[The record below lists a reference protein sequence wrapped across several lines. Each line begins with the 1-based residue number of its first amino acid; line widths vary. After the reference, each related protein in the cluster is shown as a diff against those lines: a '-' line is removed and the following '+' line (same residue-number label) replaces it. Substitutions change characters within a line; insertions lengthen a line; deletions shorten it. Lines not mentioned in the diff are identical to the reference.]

1 MAELYDFPVIA
12 ASDTV
17 DGQGGTFSRIQDAIT
32 KGIPDAAISGALSIY
47 NTALDYAG
55 EEAVNAESAIREF
68 DAEYGDYYSEN
79 KEIID
84 LGGFVATSLVPGT
97 LGVKALKLAQAGNA
111 LGPVSRALSLASSRK
126 NYYFN
131 QALEQLA
138 ASGGTVTASVRSA
151 KYANLSWALA
161 DQALT
166 NAAFELG
173 VVATMNDSPIFEGSD
188 FGDFAVNV
196 GVGAVFG
203 GAIGGLL
210 EHAGTRGILKQAQR
224 KIESDRRLF
233 DTVFDP
239 VKMGLTK
246 SDEVLNFT
254 ENIVKL
260 PDDFFN
266 TNFEYLKDGK
276 PVVKVLDTS
285 GAFKDIRTR
294 AEKVAFDTLA
304 LKFNELAEGGEVTG
318 QAMYKFI
325 LDRIKTAKAAGQDPE
340 LISDTVRGYLQ
351 GVKKVTNLTEE
362 SAQATTPKQ
371 FFINEKPTG
380 MGDLFAEVRG
390 ANTGKQAYYLK
401 TDDPTKIKFGSVARM
416 GFDSADEAFDAG
428 YDAVFTKAGKISINP
443 KSEVIS
449 KTPDMALKNRFFLD
463 LESGSLTTEVK
474 LVGADLIKKADDF
487 KAFKSAVYIGKKEF
501 PQAASVSA
509 KLERSS
515 LEASARFMW
524 ASKLEDAAFNNRTI
538 MWDDFPLL
546 DRAKLLSGK
555 IANSDK
561 VQIQLADGRKVS
573 FADIVDVPNYV
584 NQLKLEWLQ
593 KSLGEQVKGYDI
605 RDISTAVNASSN
617 WVEKAITQNFSFSRE
632 LLSEARDLATYFKP
646 RTVQVEWDQT
656 LKQAVV
662 QQGPVGPN
670 HMSTVVLSHHY
681 NLVTHQNI
689 QENAARAI
697 LGEDAARFQTAPA
710 DLAKQT
716 SEQGA
721 GASTLAASNA
731 DYGKQAELFVQDI
744 GKHTAL
750 VGQKWKDATITSMA
764 SELTAVRD
772 NLEAAAELGILTTA
786 LRRDSRKYY
795 LILDDL
801 TGEGKLIDRDAV
813 KLVEAGHANGD
824 YEEAIKLIRAN
835 AGPNESI
842 RGMYEIKNRAVA
854 DFLNISSRVNADRI
868 QKQTT
873 IVNAMGLGREM
884 DARAV
889 YAPPVDTRKY
899 PHFAFVVAKEKLGNN
914 TDIAMITAKNPEQLR
929 KLAGQVGEDYDVVF
943 KEDTKKFFKA
953 QGQYDYSLQLNES
966 QVNSALQRRGILGD
980 HFPETRAE
988 NVLDDYVRWHAA
1000 SSDNLLRSA
1009 VQLKYRQFF
1018 NELSFLSEQFQASSQ
1033 SAFKGVGVLKKN
1045 VADPFDDYRKTALNI
1060 SKQSEFPILE
1070 SMNEFVDKLGTTMYS
1085 KLDELGAAFKG
1096 SKGKDLASLEQA
1108 NKLLEDYGLGTPY
1121 KTMETY
1127 LDANEKIPKNLIKT
1141 SLQKVNYWLATTV
1154 LRFDFANSLINVIS
1168 TPIMLGTEV
1177 ASIKTLMKRDP
1188 ELLGKLG
1195 ELMSVKVPG
1204 QEMAVPSTTKLI
1216 GTAIKNYFGPD
1227 KQALIARYSTN
1238 GDIKG
1243 VSQLYHEVLD
1253 DLAYKP
1259 GLKVAE
1265 WQKKLD
1271 AAVEKGATITGNNFS
1286 EELTRFISAD
1296 VMRQISEPLVQ
1307 ANKLTVA
1314 EQNAFIS
1321 SFVNRVQGNYIS
1333 SQRPILFQG
1342 TTGAAIGLF
1351 QTYAFNVLQQL
1362 FRHIESRDT
1371 RALLTF
1377 AGLQTGVYGMNGL
1390 PFFDAINQH
1399 LIGQASGN
1407 TGHTDAYSILPAAN
1421 KEIGDWLLY
1430 GTASAFPLFGEK
1442 APALYSRGDIN
1453 PRHLSIVPVNPLD
1466 IPAVSA
1472 SLKLV
1477 DSITKFGKQVSQGAD
1492 ISTAML
1498 QALEHHGWNR
1508 PLAGFAQSLAGQS
1521 TTGNGSLI
1529 SAANDLETT
1538 TMLARIQDRFVNFGA
1553 AQRILGAKPMDEAV
1567 ALNNLYRNK
1576 TYEASDRAKIE
1587 ALGQTVK
1594 TKLGNNQQLTEGE
1607 MEDFMLEYAKSG
1619 GRIETFSSSMQRWS
1633 RDANS
1638 SIVNQLAGKLGNPYG
1653 KKLQMIMGG
1662 EELQDYN
1669 TIAQEPANST
1679 EPENQ

>member
-1 MAELYDFPVIA
+1 MAELYDFPVVA

-17 DGQGGTFSRIQDAIT
+17 DGQGGFFSRLQDAAT
-32 KGIPDAAISGALSIY
+32 KGITDAAISGALSIY

-55 EEAVNAESAIREF
+55 EEAVSTEKTIREV
-68 DAEYGDYYSEN
+68 DDEYGDYYAEN

-84 LGGFVATSLVPGT
+84 LSGFVATSLVPGT
-97 LGVKALKLAQAGNA
+97 LGIKGLKLAQSGNA
-111 LGPVSRALSLASSRK
+111 LGAIGRTLNFAASRK
-126 NYYFN
+126 NYYFE
-131 QALEQLA
+131 QAMTELA

-151 KYANLSWALA
+151 KYAQLSWALA
-161 DQALT
+161 DQTLT

-188 FGDFAVNV
+188 FGDFAINV
-196 GVGAVFG
+196 GVGALFG
-203 GAIGGLL
+203 GAIGGLV
-210 EHAGTRGILKQAQR
+210 EHAGTRGILKEAQR
-224 KIESDRRLF
+224 KIEGNRRLF

-254 ENIVKL
+254 ENIVNL

-266 TNFEYLKDGK
+266 TNFTYLKDGK
-276 PVVKVLDTS
+276 PVTRVLDTT
-285 GAFKDIRTR
+285 GAFKDIRAR

-325 LDRIKTAKAAGQDPE
+325 LDKVKAGRDAGQDAE
-340 LISDTVRGYLQ
+340 LINDTIRGYLQ
-351 GVKKVTNLTEE
+351 GVKRVSNLTEE
-362 SAQATTPKQ
+362 SATSTTPKQ
-371 FFINEKPTG
+371 FFINETPTG
-380 MGDLFAEVRG
+380 MRDLFSEVRG

-401 TDDPTKIKFGSVARM
+401 TDDPTKIKFGSVARL
-416 GFDSADEAFDAG
+416 GYTNADEAFAEG
-428 YDAVFTKAGKISINP
+428 YDAVFTTSGKIAINP
-443 KSEVIS
+443 KSQVIS
-449 KTPDMALKNRFFLD
+449 KTPDNALRNQFFLD

-474 LVGADLIKKADDF
+474 LIGADLIKKADDF
-487 KAFKSAVYIGKKEF
+487 KPFKNTVYIGKKEF
-501 PQAASVSA
+501 KQADAVAAS
-509 KLERSS
+509 LEKSS

-524 ASKLEDAAFNNRTI
+524 ASKLEDSAFKNRTI
-538 MWDDFPLL
+538 LWNDFPLL
-546 DRAKLLSGK
+546 DRAKLLTGK
-555 IANSDK
+555 LTNSDK
-561 VQIQLADGRKVS
+561 VSVQLADGRKIS
-573 FADIVDVPNYV
+573 LAEIVDLPRFV
-584 NQLKLEWLQ
+584 NEQKLQWLQ
-593 KSLGEQVKGYDI
+593 EELGKRVKGYDL
-605 RDISTAVNASSN
+605 RDISTAVNASTN
-617 WVEKAITQNFSFSRE
+617 WVEKAIAQNFAFSKD
-632 LLSEARDLATYFKP
+632 LLSEVRDLATYFKP
-646 RTVQVEWDQT
+646 RTVAVEWDT
-656 LKQAVV
+656 NLKQAVV

-670 HMSTVVLSHHY
+670 HMSTVVLGHHY

-697 LGEDAARFQTAPA
+697 LGEDIKRFVDAPA

-721 GASTLAASNA
+721 GATTLAASNA
-731 DYGKQAELFVQDI
+731 DYGKRAELFVQDI

-750 VGQKWKDATITSMA
+750 VSQKWRDAAITSMA
-764 SELTAVRD
+764 SEINAIRD
-772 NLEAAAELGILTTA
+772 SVDAAAELGILTTA
-786 LRRDSRKYY
+786 LRRDARKYY
-795 LILDDL
+795 LVADDL
-801 TGEGKLIDRDAV
+801 TGEGMLVDRDAV
-813 KLVEAGHANGD
+813 KLVESGKTDD
-824 YEEAIKLIRAN
+824 YETAVEMLRSV
-835 AGPNESI
+835 AGPNEKI
-842 RGMYEIKNRAVA
+842 RGIYKITNKQVT
-854 DFLNISSRVNADRI
+854 DFLDSSTRINADRVG
-868 QKQTT
+868 KQTT
-873 IVNAMGLGREM
+873 VVNAMGLGRGM
-884 DARAV
+884 DARVV
-889 YAPPVDTRKY
+889 YAPPVDTRRY
-899 PHFAFVVAKEKLGNN
+899 PHFAFVVAKEKLGAN
-914 TDIAMITAKNPEQLR
+914 TDVAMITAKNPEQLR
-929 KLAGQVGEDYDVVF
+929 KLASQVGEDHEVIF

-953 QGQYDYSLQLNES
+953 QGQYDYNLQLNES
-966 QVNSALQRRGILGD
+966 TVNSSLQRRGILGD
-980 HFPETRAE
+980 FFPETRAE
-988 NVLDDYVRWHAA
+988 NVLEDYVRWHAN
-1000 SSDNLLRSA
+1000 SSDTLLRQT

-1018 NELSFLSEQFQASSQ
+1018 NELAFLSEQFQSASQ
-1033 SAFKGVGVLKKN
+1033 SAFKGVGILKKN

-1060 SKQSEFPILE
+1060 SKQSEFPIME
-1070 SMNEFVDKLGTTMYS
+1070 SMNEFVDKVGTTLYS
-1085 KLDELGAAFKG
+1085 KLDELGAAFRG
-1096 SKGKDLASLEQA
+1096 SKGKDLASLETA
-1108 NKLLEDYGLGTPY
+1108 NKLMDEYGLGTPY

-1127 LDANEKIPKNLIKT
+1127 LDANEKVPKNLIKT

-1154 LRFDFANSLINVIS
+1154 LRFDFANSLVNVIS
-1168 TPIMLGTEV
+1168 TPIMLGTEL
-1177 ASIKTLMKRDP
+1177 ASIQTLAKRDP

-1204 QEMAVPSTTKLI
+1204 QQAVVPSTTKLI
-1216 GTAIKNYFGPD
+1216 GQAIKNYFGPD
-1227 KQALIARYSTN
+1227 KLDLIKRYTDN
-1238 GDIKG
+1238 GDIKH

-1271 AAVEKGATITGNNFS
+1271 AAVEKGASITGNNFS

-1296 VMRQISEPLVQ
+1296 VMRQLSDPLV
-1307 ANKLTVA
+1307 AAKKLSVQ

-1362 FRHIESRDT
+1362 FRHVEARDT
-1371 RALLTF
+1371 RAMLTF
-1377 AGLQTGVYGMNGL
+1377 AGLQTSIYGMNGL

-1472 SLKLV
+1472 SVKLV
-1477 DSITKFGKQVSQGAD
+1477 NSVAQFGKQVSQGAD

-1538 TMLARIQDRFVNFGA
+1538 TMLARIQDRVVNFGA
-1553 AQRILGAKPMDEAV
+1553 VQRILGAKPMDEAV

-1587 ALGQTVK
+1587 ALGQTIK
-1594 TKLGNNQQLTEGE
+1594 TKLGNNQQLDPEE
-1607 MEDFMLEYAKSG
+1607 LEDFMLDYARAG
-1619 GRIETFSSSMQRWS
+1619 GRIETFSSSLQRWS
-1633 RDANS
+1633 KDANT
-1638 SIVNQLAGKLGNPYG
+1638 SIVNQIANRVGSPYG

-1662 EELQDYN
+1662 EELRDYS
-1669 TIAQEPANST
+1669 TIAQEPVESNT
-1679 EPENQ
+1679 ETE